1 MFWRADSLMG
11 PLNGTFLGE
20 GAQSIPGTIRII
32 LIPNT
37 QMSQFCPVTA
47 PWFHNQFLNFE
58 LTRNLSWSWCI
69 FCPFKDCLKSISLDK
84 DCLKTK
90 RLDTQFLMGH
100 LKLHMSKWD
109 RNVPLWIVTYIV
121 LVISLIDTSVY
132 LFAGWF
138 NQFPAIFAP
147 FPQGYRKGLTK
158 NWKKSLKFRAVR
170 REISIFFN
178 FEWAL
183 FYTRVET
190 AKKWRE
196 TG

>member
-1 MFWRADSLMG
+1 MSLQKKQSQRAHPHFIRWKFLLCVVDQCTTFDMWVRGCVHMLAYCYTLLGHRVPISIRFWRADSLMG

-90 RLDTQFLMGH
+90 RLDTH
-100 LKLHMSKWD
+100 
-109 RNVPLWIVTYIV
+109 V
-121 LVISLIDTSVY
+121 
-132 LFAGWF
+132 
-138 NQFPAIFAP
+138 
-147 FPQGYRKGLTK
+147 
-158 NWKKSLKFRAVR
+158 
-170 REISIFFN
+170 
-178 FEWAL
+178 
-183 FYTRVET
+183 
-190 AKKWRE
+190 
-196 TG
+196 

>member
-1 MFWRADSLMG
+1 MQVLAYCYTLLGHRVPISIRFWRADSLMG

-69 FCPFKDCLKSISLDK
+69 FCPFKDCLKSISPDK

-121 LVISLIDTSVY
+121 QY
-132 LFAGWF
+132 LMELLSPNKELPHLQHNFSKWTILYGTLECHWGWF
-138 NQFPAIFAP
+138 F
-147 FPQGYRKGLTK
+147 T
-158 NWKKSLKFRAVR
+158 
-170 REISIFFN
+170 
-178 FEWAL
+178 
-183 FYTRVET
+183 
-190 AKKWRE
+190 
-196 TG
+196 